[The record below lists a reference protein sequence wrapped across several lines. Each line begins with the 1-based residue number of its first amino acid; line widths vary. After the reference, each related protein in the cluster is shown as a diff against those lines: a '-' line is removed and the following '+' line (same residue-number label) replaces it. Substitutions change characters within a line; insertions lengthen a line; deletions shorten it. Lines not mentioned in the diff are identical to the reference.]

1 MPHTRT
7 RDLIAE
13 KGALFWLCKEPE
25 RLSQFLDW
33 GFTADCFSHSSLQVF
48 LLCLIECQGK
58 GIIGRRGI
66 ASQLQHYDGL
76 GARDLA
82 RLQGWLLDPPE
93 PEIGPEQAV
102 RTLTS
107 LSRYNKAKSIAYD
120 FFDNVKPITI
130 DQNLPGLIDYFL
142 NIGSQATQSD
152 ATPLGILQSGKI
164 YDDYVSTGYGS
175 LDELLKPIGY
185 EKGGLSR
192 GQLVTLALPSGHGKS
207 TFAANLTVNLARQN
221 VGTVFF
227 SMEMGRKRILT
238 WMMSALSLV
247 YPSDVWKKCDE
258 YQEQSK
264 ANALKMLNENVRIYD
279 KRHTISQM
287 MTKIR
292 AHQQEMGEKVFLVI
306 VDRFSRIVQDT
317 KYDRRG
323 DWKKADDTADDL
335 LGLAQ
340 DTETCVFCLNQMA
353 TQAIELW
360 GSRMTLPSQHL
371 LRGGQGIYNA
381 SDVVLAG
388 GRHPGSE
395 NGILM
400 LDKKLCTVL
409 YAKKVRDKGSDLGKV
424 ELRFVPEYKRLEEMS
439 DV

>member
-7 RDLIAE
+7 RDLVAE
-13 KGALFWLCKEPE
+13 KGTLFWLCKKPE
-25 RLSQFLDW
+25 LLPKFLDW
-33 GFTADCFSHSSLQVF
+33 GLTADCFSHASLQAF
-48 LLCLIECQGK
+48 LLNLIKCQGR
-58 GIIGRRGI
+58 GVVGSRGI
-66 ASQLQHYDGL
+66 ASQLQHHDGL
-76 GARDLA
+76 EPKDLA
-82 RLQGWLLDPPE
+82 KLQGWILNPPE
-93 PEIGPEQAV
+93 PEIDPEQAV

-107 LSRYNKAKSIAYD
+107 LSRFNKAKSIAYD
-120 FFDNVKPITI
+120 FFDNVKPISI

-152 ATPLGILQSGKI
+152 ATPLGILESGQI
-164 YDDYVSTGYGS
+164 YDDYVSTGYKA
-175 LDELLKPIGY
+175 LDELLKPAGY
-185 EKGGLSR
+185 EQGGLAR

-207 TFAANLTVNLARQN
+207 TFACNLAVNLARQG

-238 WMMSALSLV
+238 WMMSALALI
-247 YPSDVWKKCDE
+247 YPSQVWK
-258 YQEQSK
+258 EQVGYDAQNK
-264 ANALKMLNENVRIYD
+264 RDALKILNDNVRIYD
-279 KRHTISQM
+279 GRHTISQM

-292 AHQQEMGEKVFLVI
+292 AHQQEMGEKVFLAI
-306 VDRFSRIVQDT
+306 VDRFSMITQGS

-323 DWKKADDTADDL
+323 DWKKADDTADAL

-371 LRGGQGIYNA
+371 LRGGQGVYNA

-395 NGILM
+395 DGILT
-400 LDKKLCTVL
+400 LEKQFCTVI

-424 ELRFVPEYKRLEEMS
+424 ELRFVPAYKRLEEMT
-439 DV
+439 